1 MLFVADQQFMNQPKL
16 QKTDRWKSCAFLL
29 FIVALFSFLG
39 SCSKPNRDVA
49 ITKDIQAMLSLRPE
63 LKNADI
69 VVLVRNGNVTLRG
82 NVPSE
87 TARNALEKTARQ
99 EPGVL
104 TIDDQTSIN
113 ATANKR

>member
-1 MLFVADQQFMNQPKL
+1 MG
-16 QKTDRWKSCAFLL
+16 RWKKCAFFLL
-29 FIVALFSFLG
+29 TVALFGFLG

-82 NVPSE
+82 NVRSE

-113 ATANKR
+113 ATANER

>member
-1 MLFVADQQFMNQPKL
+1 MLFATDQQVMKQPKL
-16 QKTDRWKSCAFLL
+16 QRTGRWKRYVFFLL
-29 FIVALFSFLG
+29 ICALFSFLG

-49 ITKDIQAMLSLRPE
+49 ITKDIQTRLSLKPE
-63 LKNADI
+63 LKNMDI
-69 VVLVRNGNVTLRG
+69 VILVRNGNVILRG

-87 TARNALEKTARQ
+87 TARNVLEKTARQ

-113 ATANKR
+113 ATANER